1 MVWAG
6 VAVNRGWAVNGGLL
20 RADAVDTH
28 LSHKQGTGGRRGW
41 AAGGGAD
48 MRTEGGGGMR

>member
-28 LSHKQGTGGRRGW
+28 LSHKQGTGGRRG
-41 AAGGGAD
+41 GQLE
-48 MRTEGGGGMR
+48 EGLI